1 MTLLSSRLPHRAN
14 HFTDRHHTQ
23 QTHDI
28 NSPNDMVMDTDDY
41 IGVASEPEK
50 VAIIDPDSFEQ
61 SEADQLQDLPLAT
74 DRAYSFRYSFD
85 YLRLS
90 HTSHDMLSAKH
101 FCTRDI

>member
-1 MTLLSSRLPHRAN
+1 M
-14 HFTDRHHTQ
+14 
-23 QTHDI
+23 THDI

-74 DRAYSFRYSFD
+74 DHDAMKEICLPPLIDEPKILGD
-85 YLRLS
+85 YDYTWTVENWRSLNKKEHGPVFQAGGFPWS
-90 HTSHDMLSAKH
+90 V
-101 FCTRDI
+101 